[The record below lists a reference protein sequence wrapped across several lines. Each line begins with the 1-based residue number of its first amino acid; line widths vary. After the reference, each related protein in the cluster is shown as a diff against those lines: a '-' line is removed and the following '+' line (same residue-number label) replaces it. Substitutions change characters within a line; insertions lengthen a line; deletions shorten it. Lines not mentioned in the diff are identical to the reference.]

1 MVSEYKDRKAV
12 VLQWDAGDYDG
23 PVSIH
28 LSSTDDVSST
38 ELVSNPGF
46 AAVTYPLDHVG
57 GSKVEVFDQDGNLLD
72 EGEISVS

>member
-23 PVSIH
+23 PVK
-28 LSSTDDVSST
+28 LVLTSTNDISST
-38 ELVSNPGF
+38 ELVSNPGY
-46 AAVTYPLDHVG
+46 AAVTYPLEHKG
-57 GSKVEVFDQDGNLLD
+57 GSKVEVFDDAGNLLD